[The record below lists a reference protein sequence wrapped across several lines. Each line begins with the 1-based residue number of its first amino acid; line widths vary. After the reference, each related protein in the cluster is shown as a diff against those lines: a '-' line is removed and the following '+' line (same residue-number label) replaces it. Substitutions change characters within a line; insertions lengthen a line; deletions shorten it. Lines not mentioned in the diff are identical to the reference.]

1 MNTSHD
7 ATGIPAETGR
17 ITLCCPCGRGMGG
30 PSTPSDGRLIP
41 SIRKPRVA
49 FLRTVVSCFLWPLLL
64 ATTAKGAKGQF
75 NPPTDLEAV
84 ASGDSAI
91 DLSWETPES
100 SGGFNPQAQGYRI
113 EVSSDG
119 GETWSVLVANTDTT
133 ATSYRH
139 GGLVPATTRH
149 YQVRAF
155 YGLGTFSAPS
165 NVASAT
171 TEGDTG
177 VGVPGAPE
185 LEAKADGETAIELQW
200 GVPEDTGSSA
210 ITGYRVEVSSDEGE
224 SWSVLVVTTDDAEGY
239 IHRGL
244 EPGTTRHYRVR
255 AINSAGA
262 GPASKLAIAT
272 TEGDPVG
279 GAPGAPELEATADGE
294 TAIEL
299 EWTAPE
305 DTGSSAITG
314 YSIDVSSDGGAT
326 WIVLFSNTGS
336 VETYTHRGLEPGT
349 TRHYRVR
356 AINSAGAGPPSNVA
370 SATTE
375 GDPVG
380 GVPGAPVLEA
390 TADGETAIELEW
402 AAPEDTG
409 SSAITGYRIEVSSDG
424 GATWIVLFSNTGSA
438 EDVSYIHRG
447 LEPGTTRHYRV
458 RAINSAGAGPPS
470 NVASATT
477 EGDPGEEEGIPGAPT
492 NLSATAVGNTAI
504 GLSWTAP
511 TETGGSAIA
520 GYRIEVSGD
529 GGLAWGVLVAH
540 TGSAGTSYT
549 HTGLAAASTR
559 HYRVS
564 AINAAGRRGPAS
576 NVAHATTGGGAAGAP
591 SGLKAE
597 AQGASAIALSW
608 FGPEDDGGSPVEGY
622 RIRVSAD
629 GGRGWSTLVDHT
641 GSAGTTYTHGHLASG
656 STRHYRVAAINGVGV
671 GPESDTA
678 GATTDAVVP
687 GTPRNLSAVARGSSR
702 IDLEWELPADTGGAP
717 VTGYRIEVYDDGGSL
732 WEVLESDTRS
742 PVTSYHHL
750 GLPPGS
756 TRRYRVSAINGVGMG
771 GTSDVAVA
779 TTDPVVPD
787 RPLGLAATA
796 EGSYRIGLAWQA
808 PEYDGGAPVTG
819 YRIEVFDG
827 GTSPWKVLE
836 DDTRSAATEYAHA
849 GVGPGSTWHYR
860 VSAINAAGVGRP
872 STMAE
877 ATADPVVPDAPTGLA
892 ATESGTSRIDLAWT
906 APGYDGGARITGYRI
921 ETSEDAG
928 ATWTILVDDTRF
940 SGTAFPH
947 TGLVPGSTWHYRVSA
962 INRAGAGEPSEVAFA
977 TTDATVPEPPAR
989 LGAAARDHARIDLAW
1004 GAPDF
1009 DGGARITGYR
1019 IEVSEDAGANWRD
1032 LAANTG
1038 TAATEYLHG
1047 GLRPASTRHYRVS
1060 AINEI
1065 GVGHPSN
1072 VAHATTDAV
1081 APDPPTHLVAAATE
1095 PTRIEL
1101 SWRAPEYDGGASVTS
1116 YRIEVSPDGTAWS
1129 DLERSTGVA
1138 QTSYA
1143 HTGLKPG
1150 STWYYRVSAINE
1162 AGTGLPSGVAWATT
1176 DDPVARAARVHE
1188 AVLPHFA
1195 AAMATSTLS
1204 AISGRIEAVAARNP
1218 LATQLQAA
1226 GLMSLAGGA
1235 AAAGPEQGLTVGRL
1249 LDGASFV
1256 LPHGGASGGR
1266 QEDAGSGTA
1275 TWGGA
1280 EYLRMGEPAG
1290 EQVRW
1295 EGDMLNLHA
1304 GFDTR
1309 PHRDFLLG
1317 LAGSRAAGNYDFT
1330 DMSGAREVDGTYEA
1344 RMTSVSPY
1352 LAWLPGR
1359 TGVAAWAA
1367 GVFGWGQVA
1376 VDDELAGRRPSDVRM
1391 TTGAIGG
1398 NRLLLSSGTASL
1410 RLRGEGWMSRV
1421 EVDGAEG
1428 VDPLMIEMRRVRF
1441 ALSWSQTHRLEA
1453 GHAVA
1458 LMLEGAMR
1466 HGDGDG
1472 TDGTGFEAGGRLR
1485 YASASEAVTVEGYG
1499 RMLVK
1504 SSSDY
1509 EEWGIGGL
1517 VRIDPQPAGRGLSL
1531 KIAPSWGKTA
1541 SGVQA
1546 LWERG
1551 VTHPPAESHTMAP
1564 GRLIAEMEYG
1574 AATLHATPY
1583 GRFSMAGGGTRTAV
1597 TGVRY
1602 DITRVLGMRLEA
1614 TRTANTHG
1622 DARHQLA
1629 MKGLWRF

>member
-1 MNTSHD
+1 M
-7 ATGIPAETGR
+7 AGARAEAQTGIP
-17 ITLCCPCGRGMGG
+17 
-30 PSTPSDGRLIP
+30 
-41 SIRKPRVA
+41 
-49 FLRTVVSCFLWPLLL
+49 
-64 ATTAKGAKGQF
+64 GA
-75 NPPTDLEAV
+75 PTDLV
-84 ASGDSAI
+84 ATPDGDSAI
-91 DLSWETPES
+91 DLSWKAPADTGS
-100 SGGFNPQAQGYRI
+100 SSNITYRI
-113 EVSSDG
+113 EVSRDAGDTWPSIFFRTETSFRHSGLEVGGFYYYRVFALNPAGTGPPSPTVAALTGGGRLPGMPTSLTAVG
-119 GETWSVLVANTDTT
+119 GEAVIKLDWTAPADTGGSAINVYRIEASADAGDSWT
-133 ATSYRH
+133 ILAHPSDTSYQH
-139 GGLVPATTRH
+139 T
-149 YQVRAF
+149 
-155 YGLGTFSAPS
+155 
-165 NVASAT
+165 
-171 TEGDTG
+171 
-177 VGVPGAPE
+177 
-185 LEAKADGETAIELQW
+185 
-200 GVPEDTGSSA
+200 
-210 ITGYRVEVSSDEGE
+210 
-224 SWSVLVVTTDDAEGY
+224 
-239 IHRGL
+239 GL
-244 EPGTTRHYRVR
+244 EPGTTRHYRVSALNDHGR
-255 AINSAGA
+255 GLPSAIAG
-262 GPASKLAIAT
+262 AT
-272 TEGDPVG
+272 TEGSSGEAPR
-279 GAPGAPELEATADGE
+279 APGAPADLTATADGE
-294 TAIEL
+294 TAIVL
-299 EWTAPE
+299 SWTAPA
-305 DTGSSAITG
+305 DTGTSADIQ
-314 YSIDVSSDGGAT
+314 YRIEVSANDSQNWQTLSVGSAT
-326 WIVLFSNTGS
+326 S
-336 VETYTHRGLEPGT
+336 HRHTGLEPGT
-349 TRHYRVR
+349 TRRYRVR
-356 AINSAGAGPPSNVA
+356 AFNSAGEGPPSTIVV
-370 SATTE
+370 ATTDE
-375 GDPVG
+375 MAF
-380 GVPGAPVLEA
+380 PGP
-390 TADGETAIELEW
+390 T
-402 AAPEDTG
+402 
-409 SSAITGYRIEVSSDG
+409 
-424 GATWIVLFSNTGSA
+424 
-438 EDVSYIHRG
+438 
-447 LEPGTTRHYRV
+447 
-458 RAINSAGAGPPS
+458 
-470 NVASATT
+470 
-477 EGDPGEEEGIPGAPT
+477 T
-492 NLSATAVGNTAI
+492 NLTAAAAGSTEIDLA
-504 GLSWTAP
+504 WTAP
-511 TETGGSAIA
+511 METGGSPIA
-520 GYRIEVSGD
+520 GYRIEVV
-529 GGLAWGVLVAH
+529 GGESHAWAVLVAH
-540 TGSAGTSYT
+540 SGSADTSYT
-549 HTGLAAASTR
+549 HAGLPPATTR

-564 AINAAGRRGPAS
+564 AINAAGRRGLAS
-576 NVAHATTGGGAAGAP
+576 NVAHATTEAGVAGAP
-591 SGLKAE
+591 GGLRAE
-597 AQGASAIALSW
+597 GRGASAIALSW
-608 FGPEDDGGSPVEGY
+608 SAPEDDGGSPVEGY

-641 GSAGTTYTHGHLASG
+641 GSAGTTYTHGHLAPG
-656 STRHYRVAAINGVGV
+656 STRHYRVAAINGAGV

-687 GTPRNLSAVARGSSR
+687 GTPRNLSAVSRGSSR
-702 IDLEWELPADTGGAP
+702 IDLEWEVPADTGGTP
-717 VTGYRIEVYDDGGSL
+717 VTGYRIEVYDEAASR

-742 PVTSYHHL
+742 AETIYHHL
-750 GLPPGS
+750 GLDPGS

-771 GTSDVAVA
+771 ETSGVTAA

-787 RPLGLAATA
+787 RPVGLAATA

-808 PEYDGGAPVTG
+808 PEYDGGARVTG
-819 YRIEVFDG
+819 YRIEAFAEG
-827 GTSPWKVLE
+827 MPQWKVLE
-836 DDTRSAATEYAHA
+836 DDTHSAATEYAHA
-849 GVGPGSTWHYR
+849 GVDPGSTWLYR
-860 VSAINAAGVGRP
+860 VSAINAAGVSEP

-906 APGYDGGARITGYRI
+906 APGYDGGAPITGYRI
-921 ETSEDAG
+921 ETSENAG

-940 SGTAFPH
+940 SATIFSHA
-947 TGLVPGSTWHYRVSA
+947 GLVPGSTWHYRVSA
-962 INRAGAGEPSEVAFA
+962 INRAGAGEPSGVAFA
-977 TTDATVPEPPAR
+977 TTDATVPEPPVR
-989 LGAAARDHARIDLAW
+989 LGAAARDHARIDLSW

-1065 GVGHPSN
+1065 GVGRPSK

-1095 PTRIEL
+1095 PTRIDL
-1101 SWRAPEYDGGASVTS
+1101 AWRAPEYDGGASVTG

-1143 HTGLKPG
+1143 HTGLEPG

-1176 DDPVARAARVHE
+1176 DDPVARAARVNE

-1256 LPHGGASGGR
+1256 VPHGGASGGQ

-1290 EQVRW
+1290 EEVRW

-1317 LAGSRAAGNYDFT
+1317 LAGSRATGNYDFT
-1330 DMSGAREVDGTYEA
+1330 DVSGAREVDGTYEA
-1344 RMTSVSPY
+1344 RMTSINPY

-1428 VDPLMIEMRRVRF
+1428 VDPLRLEMRRLRL

-1453 GHAVA
+1453 GHTVA
-1458 LMLEGAMR
+1458 FMLEGAMR

-1472 TDGTGFEAGGRLR
+1472 TDGTGLEAGGRLR
-1485 YASASEAVTVEGYG
+1485 YASASEALTIEGYG
-1499 RMLVK
+1499 RMLVR
-1504 SSSDY
+1504 STSDY

-1531 KIAPSWGKTA
+1531 KLVPSWGRTA

-1551 VTHPPAESHTMAP
+1551 VTHSPGDSHTMAP
-1564 GRLIAEMEYG
+1564 GRLNAQMEYG

-1583 GRFSMAGGGTRTAV
+1583 GRFSMAGGGTRTAA

-1602 DITRVLGMRLEA
+1602 DITRVLGLQLEA
-1614 TRTANTHG
+1614 TRAANAHG
-1622 DARHQLA
+1622 NARHELT
-1629 MKGLWRF
+1629 MRGLWRF